1 MKNKMTFPR
10 LIVSIFFLLSLVG
23 VYVTQNESDTVI
35 AVAVGFVLFGA
46 LAMQYVW
53 RDNEK

>member
-23 VYVTQNESDTVI
+23 AYVTQNEGEGVI
-35 AVAVGFVLFGA
+35 AVAVLFVLFGA

-53 RDNEK
+53 RDR